1 MNNEIHSRTALL
13 MGASAVERLRQCRV
27 AVFGVGG
34 VGGFCA
40 EALARCGVGMLDLID
55 ADEVSVSNM
64 NRQLIATLDTVG
76 QRKVI
81 AMRDRLAVAAPGCT
95 VTCRDMFYLP
105 ENADAIDL
113 SVYDYVVDCIDT
125 VSAKLELA
133 VRCTALE
140 IPVISAMGAGNKL
153 DPTKFVITDIYKT
166 ETCPL
171 ARVMRR
177 ELRKRGVPALKVVY
191 STETAK
197 TPVLPDGTPSRTPGS
212 VSFVPGVAGMILA
225 GEVVRDL
232 TECLWN

>member
-1 MNNEIHSRTALL
+1 
-13 MGASAVERLRQCRV
+13 MGMSAVERLQQCRI

-40 EALARCGVGMLDLID
+40 EALARSGVGALDLID

-64 NRQLIATLDTVG
+64 NRQLIATAATVG
-76 QRKVI
+76 QRKVL
-81 AMRDRLAVAAPGCT
+81 AMRDRLAVAAPDCA
-95 VTCRDMFYLP
+95 VTCHDIFYLP

-113 SVYDYVVDCIDT
+113 SIYDYVVDCIDT
-125 VSAKLELA
+125 VSAKIELA
-133 VRCTALE
+133 VRCTALGV
-140 IPVISAMGAGNKL
+140 PVISAMGAGNKL
-153 DPTKFVITDIYKT
+153 DPTKFIITDIYKT

-177 ELRKRGVPALKVVY
+177 ELRKRGVPSLKVVY

-225 GEVVRDL
+225 SAVVRDL
-232 TECLWN
+232 TEAP

>member
-1 MNNEIHSRTALL
+1 MNHEIHSRTALL
-13 MGASAVERLRQCRV
+13 MGMSAVERLQQCRI

-40 EALARCGVGMLDLID
+40 EALARSGVGALDLID

-64 NRQLIATLDTVG
+64 NRQLIATAATVG
-76 QRKVI
+76 QRKVL
-81 AMRDRLAVAAPGCT
+81 AMRDRLAVAAPDCA
-95 VTCRDMFYLP
+95 VTCHDLFYLP

-113 SVYDYVVDCIDT
+113 SIYDYVVDCIDT
-125 VSAKLELA
+125 VSAKIELA
-133 VRCTALE
+133 VRCTALGV
-140 IPVISAMGAGNKL
+140 PVISAMGAGNKL
-153 DPTKFVITDIYKT
+153 DPTKFIITDIYKT

-171 ARVMRR
+171 ARIMRR
-177 ELRKRGVPALKVVY
+177 ELRKRGVPSLKVVY

-225 GEVVRDL
+225 SAVVRDL
-232 TECLWN
+232 TEAP

>member
-1 MNNEIHSRTALL
+1 MNHEIHSRTALL
-13 MGASAVERLRQCRV
+13 MGMSAVERLQQCRI

-40 EALARCGVGMLDLID
+40 EALARSGVGALDLID

-64 NRQLIATLDTVG
+64 NRQLIATAATVG
-76 QRKVI
+76 QRKVL
-81 AMRDRLAVAAPGCT
+81 AMRDRLAVAAPDCA
-95 VTCRDMFYLP
+95 VTCHDIFYLP

-113 SVYDYVVDCIDT
+113 SVYHYVVDCIDT
-125 VSAKLELA
+125 VSAKIELA
-133 VRCTALE
+133 VRCTALGV
-140 IPVISAMGAGNKL
+140 PVISAMGAGNKL
-153 DPTKFVITDIYKT
+153 DPTKFIITDIYKT

-177 ELRKRGVPALKVVY
+177 ELRKRGVPSLKVVY

-225 GEVVRDL
+225 SAVVRDL
-232 TECLWN
+232 TEAP

>member
-1 MNNEIHSRTALL
+1 MNHEIHSRTALL
-13 MGASAVERLRQCRV
+13 MGMSAVERLQQCRI

-40 EALARCGVGMLDLID
+40 EALARSGVGALDLID

-64 NRQLIATLDTVG
+64 NRQLIATAATVG
-76 QRKVI
+76 QRKVL
-81 AMRDRLAVAAPGCT
+81 AMRDRLAVAAPDCA
-95 VTCRDMFYLP
+95 VTCHDIFYLP

-113 SVYDYVVDCIDT
+113 SIYDYVVDCIDT
-125 VSAKLELA
+125 VSAKIELA
-133 VRCTALE
+133 VRCTALGV
-140 IPVISAMGAGNKL
+140 PVISAMGAGNKL
-153 DPTKFVITDIYKT
+153 DPTKFIITDIYKT

-177 ELRKRGVPALKVVY
+177 ELRKRGVPSLKVVY

-225 GEVVRDL
+225 SAVVRDL
-232 TECLWN
+232 TEAP

>member
-1 MNNEIHSRTALL
+1 MNHEIHSRTALL
-13 MGASAVERLRQCRV
+13 MGMSAVERLQQCRI

-40 EALARCGVGMLDLID
+40 EALARSGVGALDLID

-64 NRQLIATLDTVG
+64 NRQLIATAATVG
-76 QRKVI
+76 QRKVL
-81 AMRDRLAVAAPGCT
+81 AMRDRLAVAAPDCA
-95 VTCRDMFYLP
+95 VTCHDIFYLP

-125 VSAKLELA
+125 VSAKIELA
-133 VRCTALE
+133 VRCTALGV
-140 IPVISAMGAGNKL
+140 PVISAMGAGNKL
-153 DPTKFVITDIYKT
+153 DPTKFIITDIYKT

-177 ELRKRGVPALKVVY
+177 ELRKRGVPSLKVVY

-225 GEVVRDL
+225 SAVVRDL
-232 TECLWN
+232 TEAP

>member
-1 MNNEIHSRTALL
+1 MNHEIHSRTALL
-13 MGASAVERLRQCRV
+13 MGMPAVERLQQCRI

-40 EALARCGVGMLDLID
+40 EALARSGVGALDLID

-64 NRQLIATLDTVG
+64 NRQLIATAATVG
-76 QRKVI
+76 QRKVL
-81 AMRDRLAVAAPGCT
+81 AMRDRLADAAPDCT
-95 VTCRDMFYLP
+95 VTCHDLFYLP
-105 ENADAIDL
+105 ENADSIDL

-125 VSAKLELA
+125 VSAKIELA
-133 VRCTALE
+133 VRCTALGV
-140 IPVISAMGAGNKL
+140 PVISAMGAGNKL
-153 DPTKFVITDIYKT
+153 DPTKFIITDIYKT

-177 ELRKRGVPALKVVY
+177 ELRKRGVPSLKVVY

-197 TPVLPDGTPSRTPGS
+197 TPILPDGTPSRTPGS

-225 GEVVRDL
+225 SAVVRDL
-232 TECLWN
+232 TEAP

>member
-1 MNNEIHSRTALL
+1 MNHEIHSRTALL
-13 MGASAVERLRQCRV
+13 IGMSAVERLQQCRI

-40 EALARCGVGMLDLID
+40 EALARSGVGALDLID

-64 NRQLIATLDTVG
+64 NRQLIATAATVG
-76 QRKVI
+76 QRKVL
-81 AMRDRLAVAAPGCT
+81 AMRDRLAVAAPDCA
-95 VTCRDMFYLP
+95 VTCHDIFYLP

-113 SVYDYVVDCIDT
+113 SIYDYVVDCIDT
-125 VSAKLELA
+125 VSAKIELA
-133 VRCTALE
+133 VRCTALGV
-140 IPVISAMGAGNKL
+140 PVISAMGAGNKL
-153 DPTKFVITDIYKT
+153 DPTKFIITDIYKT

-177 ELRKRGVPALKVVY
+177 ELRKRGVPSLKVVY

-225 GEVVRDL
+225 SAVVRDL
-232 TECLWN
+232 TEAP

>member
-1 MNNEIHSRTALL
+1 
-13 MGASAVERLRQCRV
+13 MGMSAVERLQQCRI

-40 EALARCGVGMLDLID
+40 EALARSGVGALDLID

-64 NRQLIATLDTVG
+64 NRQLIATAATVG
-76 QRKVI
+76 QRKVL
-81 AMRDRLAVAAPGCT
+81 AMRDRLAVAAPDCA
-95 VTCRDMFYLP
+95 VTCHDIFYLP

-113 SVYDYVVDCIDT
+113 SVYHYVVDCIDT
-125 VSAKLELA
+125 VSAKIELA
-133 VRCTALE
+133 VRCTALGV
-140 IPVISAMGAGNKL
+140 PVISAMGAGNKL
-153 DPTKFVITDIYKT
+153 DPTKFIITDIYKT

-177 ELRKRGVPALKVVY
+177 ELRKRGVPSLKVVY

-212 VSFVPGVAGMILA
+212 VIFVPGVAGMILA
-225 GEVVRDL
+225 SAVVRDL
-232 TECLWN
+232 TEAP

>member
-1 MNNEIHSRTALL
+1 MNHEIQARTELL
-13 MGASAVERLRQCRV
+13 IGASAVERLSACRV

-40 EALARCGVGMLDLID
+40 EALARCGVGALDLID
-55 ADEVSVSNM
+55 ADDVSVSNM
-64 NRQLIATLDTVG
+64 NRQLIATRSTVG
-76 QRKVI
+76 QRKVL
-81 AMRDRLAVAAPGCT
+81 AMRDRLADAAPDCR
-95 VTCRDMFYLP
+95 VTCHDLFYLP

-133 VRCTALE
+133 VRCTALGVP
-140 IPVISAMGAGNKL
+140 IISAMGAGNKL
-153 DPTKFVITDIYKT
+153 DPTKFIITDIYKT

-177 ELRKRGVPALKVVY
+177 ELRKRGVPSLKVVY
-191 STETAK
+191 STETAR

-225 GEVVRDL
+225 SEVVRDL
-232 TECLWN
+232 THAE

>member
-1 MNNEIHSRTALL
+1 
-13 MGASAVERLRQCRV
+13 MGMSAVERLQQCRI

-40 EALARCGVGMLDLID
+40 EALARSGVGALDLID

-64 NRQLIATLDTVG
+64 NRQLIATAATVG
-76 QRKVI
+76 QRKVL
-81 AMRDRLAVAAPGCT
+81 AMRDRLAVAAPDCA
-95 VTCRDMFYLP
+95 VTCHDIFYLP

-125 VSAKLELA
+125 VSAKIELA
-133 VRCTALE
+133 VRCTALGV
-140 IPVISAMGAGNKL
+140 PVISAMGAGNKL
-153 DPTKFVITDIYKT
+153 DPTKFIITDIYKT

-177 ELRKRGVPALKVVY
+177 ELRKRGVPSLKVVY

-225 GEVVRDL
+225 SAVVRDL
-232 TECLWN
+232 TEAP

>member
-1 MNNEIHSRTALL
+1 MNHEIHSRTALL
-13 MGASAVERLRQCRV
+13 MGMSAVERLQQCRI

-40 EALARCGVGMLDLID
+40 EALARSGVGALDLID

-64 NRQLIATLDTVG
+64 NRQLIATAATVG
-76 QRKVI
+76 QRKVL
-81 AMRDRLAVAAPGCT
+81 AMRDRLAVAAPDCA
-95 VTCRDMFYLP
+95 VTCHDLFYLP

-113 SVYDYVVDCIDT
+113 SIYDYVVDCIDT
-125 VSAKLELA
+125 VSAKIELA
-133 VRCTALE
+133 VRCTALGV
-140 IPVISAMGAGNKL
+140 PVISAMGAGNKL
-153 DPTKFVITDIYKT
+153 DPAKFIITDIYKT

-177 ELRKRGVPALKVVY
+177 ELRKRGVPSLKVVY

-225 GEVVRDL
+225 SAVVRDL
-232 TECLWN
+232 TEAP